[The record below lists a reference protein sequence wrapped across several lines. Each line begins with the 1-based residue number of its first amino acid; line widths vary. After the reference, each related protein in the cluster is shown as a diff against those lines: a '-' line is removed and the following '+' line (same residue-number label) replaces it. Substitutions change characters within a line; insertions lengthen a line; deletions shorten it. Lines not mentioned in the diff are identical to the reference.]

1 MDDNL
6 NSKRNLIKIF
16 GELVKK
22 IKQYI
27 LAAIMVGCGS
37 DVSIMKRETLPTE
50 TGEQTIIEAD
60 SETNEDSAD
69 TDEQTDSDMTELTI
83 GFASISLTQIACPAC
98 MGVSSEFDISATL
111 KLHQPTNGGYTD
123 MLVPAGTCV
132 TQELGSYVSSTP
144 LSVPGIASFNSIQL
158 YPTGTGEW
166 TSSGLQ
172 EFQIPRRESITV
184 LTDNGVIPNAFETL
198 EGFDDV
204 QPWELRYVD
213 PSYAFAAVVSKQ
225 GTTFT
230 WYPVITGNLFEVMIV
245 VYSTDGSQIL
255 GLVSCMEPDVGYMT
269 IPGSYF
275 QSYPTWALTAIYLT
289 RHRIDRQPAYD
300 FNGYLESH
308 QTWTVLGTGHIE

>member
-1 MDDNL
+1 MIRIL
-6 NSKRNLIKIF
+6 TVCLSLIS
-16 GELVKK
+16 
-22 IKQYI
+22 
-27 LAAIMVGCGS
+27 CGS
-37 DVSIMKRETLPTE
+37 DIAIITKNQSPTDTSQSSIDATDTNSMDTE
-50 TGEQTIIEAD
+50 
-60 SETNEDSAD
+60 D
-69 TDEQTDSDMTELTI
+69 TDNDNPNSTMTDLTI

-111 KLHQPTNGGYTD
+111 KLHQPTTGGYND
-123 MLVPAGTCV
+123 MLIPVGTCV
-132 TQELGSYVSSTP
+132 TQELGSYVSSNP
-144 LSVPGIASFNSIQL
+144 LSISGLASFNSIQL
-158 YPTGTGEW
+158 YPSGPGEW
-166 TSSGLQ
+166 ESSGLQ
-172 EFQIPRRESITV
+172 EFQIPRREPITV
-184 LTDNGVIPNAFETL
+184 VTDEGIIPNAFETL

-230 WYPVITGNLFEVMIV
+230 WYPVITGALFEVMIV
-245 VYSTDGSQIL
+245 VYSPDGSQIL
-255 GLVSCMEPDVGYMT
+255 GLVSCMESDVGYMT

-289 RHRIDRQPAYD
+289 RHKIDKQPAYD

>member
-1 MDDNL
+1 M
-6 NSKRNLIKIF
+6 RNIF
-16 GELVKK
+16 
-22 IKQYI
+22 
-27 LAAIMVGCGS
+27 LAMMVACGS
-37 DVSIMKRETLPTE
+37 DVSIMKRQDPVVDETASPTVDTSSQTSTE
-50 TGEQTIIEAD
+50 PSAEPSAEPSSEMTG
-60 SETNEDSAD
+60 
-69 TDEQTDSDMTELTI
+69 LTI

-123 MLVPAGTCV
+123 TLVPVGTCV

-144 LSVPGIASFNSIQL
+144 LSVTGLASFNSIQL
-158 YPTGTGEW
+158 YPAGPGEW
-166 TSSGLQ
+166 ASSGLQ
-172 EFQIPRRESITV
+172 EFQIPRREPITV
-184 LTDNGVIPNAFETL
+184 VTDDGIIPNAFETL

-230 WYPVITGNLFEVMIV
+230 WYPVITGALFEVMIV
-245 VYSTDGSQIL
+245 VYSADGSQIL

-269 IPGSYF
+269 VPGTYF
-275 QSYPTWALTAIYLT
+275 QSYPTWSLTAIYLT

-300 FNGYLESH
+300 FNGWLESH

>member
-1 MDDNL
+1 MFI
-6 NSKRNLIKIF
+6 RNLALLLMI
-16 GELVKK
+16 
-22 IKQYI
+22 
-27 LAAIMVGCGS
+27 GCSS
-37 DVSIMKRETLPTE
+37 DVSIMKRVDPSPEDSSPQTD
-50 TGEQTIIEAD
+50 TIIEDTSSNLD
-60 SETNEDSAD
+60 SEM
-69 TDEQTDSDMTELTI
+69 TDLTI

-98 MGVSSEFDISATL
+98 MGVSEEFDISATL
-111 KLHQPTNGGYTD
+111 KLHQPTNGGYND
-123 MLVPAGTCV
+123 MLVTPGTCV

-144 LSVPGIASFNSIQL
+144 LNISGLASFNSIQL
-158 YPTGTGEW
+158 YPSAQGEW
-166 TSSGLQ
+166 VSSGLQ
-172 EFQIPRRESITV
+172 EFQIPRREPITIV
-184 LTDNGVIPNAFETL
+184 TEEGTIPNAFETL

-230 WYPVITGNLFEVMIV
+230 WYPVITGALFEVMIV

-255 GLVSCMEPDVGYMT
+255 GLVSCMEQDVGYIT

-289 RHRIDRQPAYD
+289 RHRVDRQPAYD
-300 FNGYLESH
+300 FDGYLESH